1 MKKVIIL
8 GATGSI
14 GRNALDVIRKN
25 RDAFTVT
32 GLSAHT
38 GEAAL
43 LEAADEFQVPGAL
56 ALSGKAPDSD
66 RIVFSGREALLR
78 MIRETEADLLVNG
91 IAGSPGLLPSVEALS
106 SGKDLALAN
115 KETIVMAGPLIKDLA
130 SKNGRLILPVDSEHS
145 AVFQLLRN
153 KNPSEVTEIL
163 LTASGGPFRDKP
175 LQEFKDITLADAL
188 KHPTWS
194 MGRKI
199 SIDSATMANKGLE
212 VIEAHELF
220 NFPGQRIKV
229 LIHPESRVHSIIRTA
244 DGEMYAQISNPDM
257 RIPIQNALTFPHI
270 IFSSFG
276 HLDLA
281 DTSLSFF
288 SVDKEKFPLLFLAYQ
303 AMNMGKSY
311 KIAYNAANE
320 AAVGAFIDGRIGFL
334 SIHRIVAEILELNW
348 SMEPSNFDEVLA
360 TDSEVRSAAE
370 QKIKEQ
376 RERC

>member
-25 RDAFTVT
+25 SDDFTVT

-43 LEAADEFQVPGAL
+43 LQAADEFKVTRAL
-56 ALSGKAPDSD
+56 ALSGKTPDSD
-66 RIVFSGREALLR
+66 RIAFIGKTALLR
-78 MIRETEADLLVNG
+78 MIRETEADLVVNG
-91 IAGSPGLLPSVEALS
+91 IAGSEGLLPSVEALS

-130 SKNGRLILPVDSEHS
+130 SKNSKLILPVDSEHS
-145 AVFQLLRN
+145 AVFQLLRD
-153 KNPSEVTEIL
+153 KNLSEVTEII

-175 LQEFKDITLADAL
+175 LQEFT
-188 KHPTWS
+188 
-194 MGRKI
+194 
-199 SIDSATMANKGLE
+199 
-212 VIEAHELF
+212 HELF
-220 NFPGQRIKV
+220 NFPGSRIKV
-229 LIHPESRVHSIIRTA
+229 LIHPESRVHSLIRTA

-257 RIPIQNALTFPHI
+257 RIPIQNALTFPKI
-270 IFSSFG
+270 KFSSFG

-281 DTSLSFF
+281 DTIVSFF
-288 SVDKEKFPLLFLAYQ
+288 SADKEKFPLLFLAYT
-303 AMNMGKSY
+303 ALDMGKSY

-334 SIHRIVAEILELNW
+334 SIHRIVAEVLEMNW
-348 SMEPSNFDEVLA
+348 SMEPRNFDEVLE
-360 TDSEVRSAAE
+360 TDREVRSAADK
-370 QKIKEQ
+370 KIKEHI
-376 RERC
+376 

>member
-25 RDAFTVT
+25 SDDFTVT

-43 LEAADEFQVPGAL
+43 LQAADEFKVTRAL
-56 ALSGKAPDSD
+56 ALSGKTPDSD
-66 RIVFSGREALLR
+66 RIAFIGKTALLR
-78 MIRETEADLLVNG
+78 MIRETEADLVVNG
-91 IAGSPGLLPSVEALS
+91 IAGSEGLLPSVEALS

-130 SKNGRLILPVDSEHS
+130 SKNSKLILPVDSEHS
-145 AVFQLLRN
+145 AVFQLLRD
-153 KNPSEVTEIL
+153 KNLSEVTEII

-175 LQEFKDITLADAL
+175 LQEFNDITLADAL

-194 MGRKI
+194 MGQKI

-220 NFPGQRIKV
+220 NFPGSRIKV
-229 LIHPESRVHSIIRTA
+229 LIHPESRVHSLIRTA

-257 RIPIQNALTFPHI
+257 RIPIQNALTFPKI
-270 IFSSFG
+270 KFSSFG

-281 DTSLSFF
+281 DTIVSFF
-288 SVDKEKFPLLFLAYQ
+288 SADKEKFPLLFLAYT
-303 AMNMGKSY
+303 ALDMGKSY

-334 SIHRIVAEILELNW
+334 SIHRIVAEVLEMNW
-348 SMEPSNFDEVLA
+348 SMEPRNFDEVLE
-360 TDSEVRSAAE
+360 TDREVRSAADK
-370 QKIKEQ
+370 KIKEHI
-376 RERC
+376 